1 MRVLYNKR
9 KTNNKRRTA
18 IKYILAGLRMYG
30 DMLAECI
37 ADPTLTPEEREGF
50 EKDSTEVE
58 RLIKAYEYRVENP
71 FVLTD

>member
-1 MRVLYNKR
+1 
-9 KTNNKRRTA
+9 
-18 IKYILAGLRMYG
+18 MYG

-37 ADPTLTPEEREGF
+37 ADPALTPEEREGF

-58 RLIKAYEYRVENP
+58 RLIKEYEYRVENP